1 MEREA
6 SQPGSSDRERRA
18 RLEQLQV
25 ELRQV
30 KAQLADVPAATKGAV
45 AALERAVASA
55 RARLEEERQRAARLD
70 EDVRAAKAL
79 VASLEA
85 QLAEAKVLARGKDR
99 RDRYVDW
106 LPEDRRRSN
115 APDPSVFIAVIPLL
129 GLAGLLIALM
139 VQGCLH

>member
-6 SQPGSSDRERRA
+6 SPSGTSDRERRA

-30 KAQLADVPAATKGAV
+30 KAQLADVPAATQAAI
-45 AALERAVASA
+45 AALEAAVVSA
-55 RARLEEERQRAARLD
+55 KLRRDAERQRSARLE

-79 VASLEA
+79 VASLRGEVEEA
-85 QLAEAKVLARGKDR
+85 RVLARGQEL

-106 LPEDRRRSN
+106 LPEDQRRSN
-115 APDPSVFIAVIPLL
+115 APDPSVLIAVIPLI
-129 GLAGLLIALM
+129 GIAGLLIALM
-139 VQGCLH
+139 VQGCLK

>member
-6 SQPGSSDRERRA
+6 SPSGTSDRERRA

-30 KAQLADVPAATKGAV
+30 KAQLADVPAATRGAV
-45 AALERAVASA
+45 SALEDAVATA
-55 RARLEEERQRAARLD
+55 KARLEAEQQRAVRLQ

-79 VASLEA
+79 VASLKR
-85 QLAEAKVLARGKDR
+85 QVDEAKVLARGKER

-106 LPEDRRRSN
+106 LPEDQRRSN
-115 APDPSVFIAVIPLL
+115 APDPSVFIAVIPLI
-129 GLAGLLIALM
+129 GIAGLLIALM

>member
-6 SQPGSSDRERRA
+6 SQPGSADRERRA

-30 KAQLADVPAATKGAV
+30 KAQLTDVPAATKGAV

-55 RARLEEERQRAARLD
+55 KARLDAERQRAARLE

-79 VASLEA
+79 VASLKGEVEEA
-85 QLAEAKVLARGKDR
+85 RVLARGQEL

-106 LPEDRRRSN
+106 LPEDQRRSN
-115 APDPSVFIAVIPLL
+115 APDPSVFIAVIPLI
-129 GLAGLLIALM
+129 GIAGLLIALM
-139 VQGCLH
+139 VQGCLK